1 MFLSSGL
8 CADLYSTIAIMD
20 LGDYDSG
27 QYDNY
32 TYNDDNETTIQESSS
47 LPITGCFDSI
57 ICIALIIINV
67 VIFILGFCG
76 NAVVI
81 WIAGFKMNKSVN
93 TTWYLSLAISDFIF
107 CACLPFGIAY
117 LAMGEWIFGLVM
129 CKLTSFVMFLNMF
142 SSIFLLVVISV
153 DRCVSVAF
161 PVWAQNQRTV
171 RKASAVV
178 VLAWLMSITLSM
190 PSMVFRDVS
199 DHRGKV
205 TCANNY
211 TTYRHSHKYVAWSRL
226 LGGFVVPFLIIIFCY
241 SVIILKLTKNKM
253 TKSTKPF
260 KVMSALIATF
270 FICWLPYHIF
280 ILLELNPHQLDV
292 EILTIGLQVGTT
304 IATANS
310 FLNPFLYVFMGND
323 FKQKFKSSLLNKM
336 ENAMGEDGRTLSRY
350 LSRSSSYDARAST
363 HI

>member
-1 MFLSSGL
+1 
-8 CADLYSTIAIMD
+8 MD
-20 LGDYDSG
+20 LGDYDSSE
-27 QYDNY
+27 YNNY
-32 TYNDDNETTIQESSS
+32 TYMEDDNETTLEPFSP
-47 LPITGCFDSI
+47 LTITGYFDSI

-107 CACLPFGIAY
+107 CACLPFGIAS

-142 SSIFLLVVISV
+142 SSIFLLVVISA

-190 PSMVFRDVS
+190 PSMVFRTVT

-205 TCANNY
+205 TCVNNY
-211 TTYRHSHKYVAWSRL
+211 HTYRHSHKYVAWSRF

-280 ILLELNPHQLDV
+280 ILLELNPHQFDV